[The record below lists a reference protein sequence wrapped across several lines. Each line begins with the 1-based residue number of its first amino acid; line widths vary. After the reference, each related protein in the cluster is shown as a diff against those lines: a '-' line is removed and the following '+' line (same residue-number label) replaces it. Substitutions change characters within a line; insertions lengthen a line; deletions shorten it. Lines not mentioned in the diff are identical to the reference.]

1 MNWPCR
7 LNDDGWK
14 SEALEKADGY
24 EIAIE
29 GTPGIERLLADIR
42 EKLHNEQSDED
53 KNEQSTDKD
62 DLDDIT
68 NCTLCCKSRSRGVV
82 ITLKSLKL
90 GLSVRKHC
98 KWVLEFEGY
107 TRLQSVKVGPGQ
119 GPVYAGRIG
128 GKFYDLTAQRKKGV
142 HLKQY
147 RLNEGAW

>member
-1 MNWPCR
+1 MTKRCSKYDHSDIRNAGLGLIHLLYFVHSMNWPCR

-98 KWVLEFEGY
+98 KWVLEVRYQPESLMWCFC
-107 TRLQSVKVGPGQ
+107 
-119 GPVYAGRIG
+119 
-128 GKFYDLTAQRKKGV
+128 
-142 HLKQY
+142 H
-147 RLNEGAW
+147 